1 MKKSFITIAVVVIL
15 ACAMVFSASAAS
27 FEYLADDLNALGL
40 FRGTDAG
47 YDLDRAPNRGEGLVM
62 LIRLLGL
69 EEEALAFEGESPFG
83 DVPAWL
89 APYAA
94 YAFENKLTTG
104 TSDTTF
110 TPGGVCSA
118 QMYVTFVLRALGYSD
133 AEGGDFTY
141 AGALDFGKSVGI
153 IDDILTGGDFLR
165 DQMVAVS
172 YLALSAAPKGGEFE
186 TLFEKLAAAG
196 ALAEKGIDA
205 LAAKQALFAELKN
218 MAAALIAEQGIAVS
232 LKAGVDPGSMGAILA
247 GAGFDLNI
255 DIDMDMSL
263 IGGDDISAALGILL
277 TRSGEDREIDIY
289 LRDGTLY
296 TNMDGEKS
304 KTDFSADAGE
314 AAAPLEM
321 LSAADAGRLSSFSY
335 LISGIDKG
343 AEDGLTVY
351 SIKASDAL
359 TDVVMDMAL
368 GFLVSAA
375 LGDSLPEGVDLGAL
389 NASLTALDIKL
400 YSDAGGMLSKFTVYI
415 EMSLG
420 ADIGGLPI
428 KLTLKVTCD
437 AEVTATGGD
446 VVIEFPDDLDE
457 YGT

>member
-1 MKKSFITIAVVVIL
+1 MVVVIL
-15 ACAMVFSASAAS
+15 ACALIIPASAAS
-27 FEYLADDLNALGL
+27 FGHLADDLNALGL
-40 FRGTDAG
+40 FRGTDTG
-47 YDLDRAPNRGEGLVM
+47 YDLERAPNRGEGLVM

-69 EEEALAFEGESPFG
+69 EEEALAFEGEPPFD

-89 APYAA
+89 TPYVA
-94 YAFENKLTTG
+94 YAFENGLTTG
-104 TSDTTF
+104 TSETAF
-110 TPGGVCSA
+110 SPGGVCSA

-172 YLALSAAPKGGEFE
+172 YLALSAAPKDGEFE

-196 ALAEKGIDA
+196 ALAEEGIAA
-205 LAAKQALFAELKN
+205 LAAKQALFTELKN
-218 MAAALIAEQGIAVS
+218 IAAALIAEQGISVS
-232 LKAGVDPGSMGAILA
+232 LKAGVDPGGMGAILA

-255 DIDMDMSL
+255 DVDMDLSVIM
-263 IGGDDISAALGILL
+263 GDDISAAIGVLL
-277 TRSGEDREIDIY
+277 TRSEESQEIDIY
-289 LRDGTLY
+289 LKDGILY
-296 TNMDGEKS
+296 TNRDGEKS
-304 KTDFSADAGE
+304 KIDYTADAGE
-314 AAAPLEM
+314 AASPLDM
-321 LSAADAGRLSSFSY
+321 LPASDAGQLSSFSY
-335 LISGIDKG
+335 LISGIDKEVEG
-343 AEDGLTVY
+343 GLTVY

-359 TDVVMDMAL
+359 TDAVMDMAL

-375 LGDSLPEGVDLGAL
+375 LGDNLPEGMDFGAL
-389 NASLTALDIKL
+389 DASLAALDIKL
-400 YSDAGGMLSKFTVYI
+400 YSDAGGMLKKCTVYI
-415 EMSLG
+415 EMALG
-420 ADIGGLPI
+420 VDMGTLPI

-437 AEVTATGGD
+437 AEVTATGAD